1 MKQYYFLIC
10 SLPYIKLAE
19 APLVSI
25 GEFRT
30 LCKGQVNEKDMQL
43 LDAVSL
49 SPGKDNPFSSGSAID
64 QWMALEKTLRQ
75 RMAVYRMAL
84 KSEKSGRFAPKTD
97 ILSEIDRG
105 IRDAYAKPN
114 PAEREKALDSMRWQ
128 WLDELELGHYFDI
141 NKLFIYKL
149 RLLIHD
155 KWLRR
160 NNETGYGNFERIVNI
175 INSRTLNCN
184 QNEAKVN

>member
-19 APLVSI
+19 TPLISI

-30 LCKGQVNEKDMQL
+30 LCKGQVSEKDMQL

-49 SPGKDNPFSSGSAID
+49 LPVKDSPFSSSSAIS
-64 QWMALEKTLRQ
+64 QWQERDKTLRQ
-75 RMAVYRMAL
+75 RMAAYRTAL
-84 KSEKSGRFAPKTD
+84 KSEKSGRSAPKTD
-97 ILSEIDRG
+97 LLSEIDRG
-105 IRDAYAKPN
+105 IREAYTKPN
-114 PAEREKALDSMRWQ
+114 PAEREKALDSIRWQ

-175 INSRTLNCN
+175 INSRTLVCD
-184 QNEAKVN
+184 ETKVN

>member
-19 APLVSI
+19 APIISI

-30 LCKGQVNEKDMQL
+30 ACKGHVSEKDMQL

-49 SPGKDNPFSSGSAID
+49 LPVKDSPFSPNSTIAQWLERD
-64 QWMALEKTLRQ
+64 QTLRR
-75 RMAVYRMAL
+75 RMAAYRTAL
-84 KSEKSGRFAPKTD
+84 KSEKSGRSAPKTD
-97 ILSEIDRG
+97 PFSEIDRG
-105 IRDAYAKPN
+105 IREAYAKPN
-114 PAEREKALDSMRWQ
+114 PAEREKALDSLRWQ
-128 WLDELELGHYFDI
+128 WLDELELGHYFDL

-149 RLLIHD
+149 RLLIHE

-175 INSRTLNCN
+175 INSKTLM
-184 QNEAKVN
+184 Q